1 MSAPALADDAS
12 PDSLQICTTLSSVPS
27 VPTDDRVYVA
37 GKTFSIKGGFFGW
50 KIRPAVEALLASE
63 TASAVES
70 IRGPYG
76 DMRSAMD
83 SILYYYKRSFG
94 VKFNRST
101 VGNSRSGPKQEII
114 CVCANCPFRMNYELC
129 KVNIGDNTTYKW
141 ILIQAD
147 SKHSDHEMSESLAQ
161 KNSSSAIQRDLPQDV
176 LADAKLLFTVGQMDV
191 PQIHAYLL
199 KKFQET
205 REITWTLKDLANA
218 LAEDPTCKLHLQ
230 HFFSTMILLSLY

>member
-63 TASAVES
+63 TVSVVES
-70 IRGPYG
+70 IRGPFD
-76 DMRSAMD
+76 DMKNAMD

-114 CVCANCPFRMNYELC
+114 CVCGARRY
-129 KVNIGDNTTYKW
+129 
-141 ILIQAD
+141 
-147 SKHSDHEMSESLAQ
+147 
-161 KNSSSAIQRDLPQDV
+161 
-176 LADAKLLFTVGQMDV
+176 
-191 PQIHAYLL
+191 
-199 KKFQET
+199 
-205 REITWTLKDLANA
+205 
-218 LAEDPTCKLHLQ
+218 
-230 HFFSTMILLSLY
+230 